1 MSFWVYRKDRGKRRS
16 LYLLGVPWE
25 LAFPIL
31 GIAVLLIVL
40 LLRQL
45 GVIP

>member
-1 MSFWVYRKDRGKRRS
+1 MSFWVYRKERGKRPS

-25 LAFPIL
+25 LVFPLL
-31 GIAVLLIVL
+31 GFALVLIVL